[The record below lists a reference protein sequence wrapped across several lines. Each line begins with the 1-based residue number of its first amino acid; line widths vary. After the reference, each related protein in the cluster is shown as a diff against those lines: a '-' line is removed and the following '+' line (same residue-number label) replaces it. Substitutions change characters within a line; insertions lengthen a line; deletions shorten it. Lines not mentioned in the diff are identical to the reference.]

1 MANFTQGDTRA
12 VLQEDDLAR
21 YRNNGSAVLDTRR
34 TRPLWFDGRFL
45 DARDLEREQDY
56 FLQRQADLGR
66 APGIG
71 VLRGLLV
78 SIVSTNGQSSDIVTI
93 TAGSGITP
101 AGEQVLVPSNLTF
114 HLAGIALQPNL
125 DLKFGI
131 AKEPGPAPA
140 NRTGLFAIGLQP
152 VQFTGNRITEYPTA
166 IQGTRSK
173 HDGDIIEATAIALVP
188 YPDPINSSDATTKQ
202 AALARQIFLSGNE
215 GQLPNSLLPLA
226 LVSLQNGVIQWLDTY
241 MLRRASGAEF
251 TGVRFGLTD
260 PATQQAYLQQYDSQL
275 QQAVNTF
282 VRQNLPARFAAT
294 DHFQALPPAGR
305 FPLAGINTDGFTQLF
320 FPPQA
325 DLRLSIVPDDELP
338 ALIEDSMS
346 LPPIDLTLDAGAYTN
361 LTIFAMI
368 PVPRSGFSALSKRLP
383 EVPLT
388 STLPQ
393 VLSGRQPINLLRFY
407 QGATAIVRAPAA
419 ANNSWQAI
427 IQSQTYGF
435 YIRRKSS
442 ASAIRFATPPPS
454 VTTTTTSATPT
465 TTATTTTA
473 PTTTTT
479 TPTPTTTTTPP
490 PTTTTAAPTTTT
502 TTPPPTTTTA
512 APTTT
517 TTTPPRTTTTIRTT
531 LTLPPTTIPLTLRPP
546 LTTEPPL
553 TPLPVTLRP
562 PLTINP
568 IVTAAPVT
576 AIPLRPDIV
585 NPEIP

>member
-1 MANFTQGDTRA
+1 MANFTQGDTRP
-12 VLQEDDLAR
+12 VLQPDDLAR
-21 YRNNGSAVLDTRR
+21 YQNNGSAVVDTRR

-45 DARDLEREQDY
+45 AARDLEREQDY

-66 APGIG
+66 APGFG

-78 SIVSTNGQSSDIVTI
+78 SIVSTNGQSSDIITI

-101 AGEQVLVPSNLTF
+101 AGEQVFVPSNLTF

-131 AKEPGPAPA
+131 ATEPGPAPA

-152 VQFTGNRITEYPTA
+152 VQLTGNPIAGYPTT
-166 IQGTRSK
+166 IQGTRST
-173 HDGDIIEATAIALVP
+173 HDGDIIEATSIALFP

-202 AALARQIFLSGNE
+202 AALARQIFLSGNQ

-241 MLRRASGAEF
+241 MLRRAAGAGF
-251 TGVRFGLTD
+251 SGVRFGLTD

-282 VRQNLPARFAAT
+282 IRQNLPARFAAT

-305 FPLAGINTDGFTQLF
+305 FPLSGINTDGFTQLF

-325 DLRLSIVPDDELP
+325 DVRLSIVPDDELP
-338 ALIEDSMS
+338 ALIEDSLS
-346 LPPIDLTLDAGAYTN
+346 LPPIDLTLDGGAYTD

-368 PVPRSGFSALSKRLP
+368 PVPRSGFSALSNRLP
-383 EVPLT
+383 EVPIT

-393 VLSGRQPINLLRFY
+393 VLSRRQPIDLLRFY
-407 QGATAIVRAPAA
+407 QGATGIVLAPAA

-442 ASAIRFATPPPS
+442 AAAIRFATPPPP
-454 VTTTTTSATPT
+454 VTTTTTTASP
-465 TTATTTTA
+465 ATTTT
-473 PTTTTT
+473 TTTTT
-479 TPTPTTTTTPP
+479 TPRPA
-490 PTTTTAAPTTTT
+490 TTTAAPTTTT
-502 TTPPPTTTTA
+502 TTPSPTTTTA
-512 APTTT
+512 VPTTT
-517 TTTPPRTTTTIRTT
+517 TTTPRPTTTTPAPTTTIRTT
-531 LTLPPTTIPLTLRPP
+531 LTLRPTTP
-546 LTTEPPL
+546 
-553 TPLPVTLRP
+553 PVTLRP
-562 PLTINP
+562 PLTTLPLTTPPLTIRPPLTINP
-568 IVTAAPVT
+568 ILTVAPVT
-576 AIPLRPDIV
+576 AIPLRPNIV
-585 NPEIP
+585 EPENT